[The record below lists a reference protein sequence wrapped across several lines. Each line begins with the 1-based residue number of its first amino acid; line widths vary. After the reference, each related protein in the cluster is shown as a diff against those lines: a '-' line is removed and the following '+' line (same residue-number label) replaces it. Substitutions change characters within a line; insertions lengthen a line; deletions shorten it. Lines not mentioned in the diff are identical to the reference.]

1 MISNFKYRQYLINN
15 SEDYLKNNNLYCS
28 TNKENNKININFLDS
43 DLKKNYF
50 NYLKNLLYKPLTI
63 VFNKE

>member
-28 TNKENNKININFLDS
+28 TNKKNNKININFLDS

>member
-28 TNKENNKININFLDS
+28 TNKENNKININFFDS